1 MSVLLILLEGRDE
14 TGDGEDVGDG
24 EGVGDCD
31 GLKTGLTAQ
40 LR

>member
-14 TGDGEDVGDG
+14 TGDG